1 MTACNYVV
9 FQGTGWASANDETEM
24 NWCKPSTACLK
35 YFFLGGG
42 AGEYILS
49 GMHTLF
55 PLSWCLSNTAWRKN
69 CK

>member
-42 AGEYILS
+42 GRGVHSVGYAYFVSSILVPVKHS
-49 GMHTLF
+49 L
-55 PLSWCLSNTAWRKN
+55 A
-69 CK
+69 